1 MDTQTQIDSGA
12 APEPITEFAATG
24 IEPAVSPQIEP
35 GFTPQT
41 EPEVAPS
48 PAPYVEPPAEPAVE
62 PAPAPAVIPPAEP
75 AVVPTPAPVV
85 APAPQPVVPPQ
96 AQAQAAAAPASA
108 PAEPVRTP
116 GKKLFADLNLA
127 PDILKAITALG
138 FEQPAPIQAQ
148 SIPPALEGRDVVGQS
163 QTGSGKT
170 MAFAIP
176 VVQRLDPR
184 DRGVK
189 ALIMCPT
196 RELAMQ
202 VCEEV
207 AKLTA
212 HKHGLKALP
221 IYGGATYDRQIRGL
235 RDGAQIVV
243 GTPGRIL
250 DFVSRG
256 ILKLEL
262 LQMLVFD
269 EADEMLDMGFRD
281 DIDTLMKAMPEERQT
296 LFFSATIDGPIR
308 RLVESYTK
316 NPAIIT
322 VEHKAMTVPTV
333 EQRFYEVNSRSKVE
347 VLCRLL
353 DMENPRLAIVFANTK
368 RAVDDATDALVARG
382 YSADRLHGDLNQ
394 TMRDRVMKNFRAG
407 NVEVL
412 IATDVAARGL
422 DVDDVDLVVNLD
434 LPYDEEDYVH
444 RIGRTGRAGRSGKA
458 INLVSGREIFLLQ
471 RIQRYAKVKMER
483 HKVPS
488 REEVEGKRVDTY
500 FEKLKSTIEGG
511 DFKSHEDTIQ
521 RLLDAGHNST
531 DIASALMHLW
541 ISEES
546 RESQEIPEDRAK
558 PERPKDRFEN
568 RGGDRDQGQGQR
580 EPRSYTNDRPERPR
594 QSFGGGVQE
603 GYTRLFINVGAMD
616 EATPR
621 EIAGAIYRNANLPE
635 GSLGKIE
642 IFSKCSYVGVPTE
655 FVQQVLGGIEG
666 TTFRG
671 RNLRM
676 DMAEQQEFGAERRG
690 PAAPYERPR
699 FQRPEGRDDRGP
711 SSYGGGGG
719 GGFKR
724 KFGGGGGYGSGGGG
738 SYGGN
743 SGGGGGGSYGGGSGG
758 SSEGGGGFKKKR
770 PPFGG
775 WQE

>member
-1 MDTQTQIDSGA
+1 MDNQSQLDSGA
-12 APEPITEFAATG
+12 APDPITEAAATG
-24 IEPAVSPQIEP
+24 IEPAVTPQP
-35 GFTPQT
+35 GFTPAT
-41 EPEVAPS
+41 EPEVS
-48 PAPYVEPPAEPAVE
+48 PTPDPVYTPPAEPAVNPPVE
-62 PAPAPAVIPPAEP
+62 PATVPPSEP
-75 AVVPTPAPVV
+75 AVVPTPTPVT

-96 AQAQAAAAPASA
+96 AQAAVADAPA
-108 PAEPVRTP
+108 PVRSD
-116 GKKLFADLNLA
+116 KKLFSDYGLA

-148 SIPPALEGRDVVGQS
+148 SIPPALAGRDVVGQS

-176 VVQRLDPR
+176 VVQMLDPR
-184 DRGVK
+184 ERGVK

-256 ILKLEL
+256 ILKLDL

-347 VLCRLL
+347 VLCRIL

-407 NVEVL
+407 TVEVL

-458 INLVSGREIFLLQ
+458 VNLVSGREIFLLQ

-488 REEVEGKRVDTY
+488 REEVEGKRVDSY
-500 FEKLKSTIEGG
+500 FEKLKATIEEGN
-511 DFKSHEDTIQ
+511 FKSHEDTIQ
-521 RLLDAGHNST
+521 RLLDAGNNST

-541 ISEES
+541 INDES

-558 PERPKDRFEN
+558 QERPRNERPEGP
-568 RGGDRDQGQGQR
+568 RG
-580 EPRSYTNDRPERPR
+580 EPRQYVNDRPERPR
-594 QSFGGGVQE
+594 TPQGGGVQE
-603 GYTRLFINVGAMD
+603 GYSRLFINVGAMD

-621 EIAGAIYRNANLPE
+621 EIAGAIYRTGNLPE
-635 GSLGKIE
+635 GTLGKIE

-655 FVQQVLGGIEG
+655 FVQQVMSGIEG

-690 PAAPYERPR
+690 PAAPFERPR

-711 SSYGGGGG
+711 SSYGQGGGG

-724 KFGGGGGYGSGGGG
+724 KFGGGGGGYGGGNSGGGN
-738 SYGGN
+738 YGGGGGGYS
-743 SGGGGGGSYGGGSGG
+743 SGGGGGGSYGGGNS
-758 SSEGGGGFKKKR
+758 GGGGGSGGGDFKKKR